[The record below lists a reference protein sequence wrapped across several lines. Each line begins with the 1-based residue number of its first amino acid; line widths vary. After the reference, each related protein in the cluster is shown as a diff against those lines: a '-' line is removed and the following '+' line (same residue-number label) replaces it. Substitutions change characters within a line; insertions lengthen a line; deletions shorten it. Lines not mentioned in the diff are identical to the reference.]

1 MASVPTAQ
9 HLDGV
14 ADLSGACTGSLGIL
28 VAEGP
33 SLAQALSAL
42 ADPGPRSKYIMV
54 CTTGALRPLVAAG
67 IAPDAVVLGVEEPD
81 LEAILGQLPVRL
93 LSSTTLFAPAV
104 LESAASRWW
113 SGPMRLTGE
122 GGSDSAQF
130 GSLGAGR
137 AEERAHR

>member
-33 SLAQALSAL
+33 SLAQALPAL

-54 CTTGALRPLVAAG
+54 CTTGALRSLVAAG

-81 LEAILGQLPVRL
+81 LEAILGQLPGRLQYHALCSRSVGVRGVAL
-93 LSSTTLFAPAV
+93 VEWTDAPH
-104 LESAASRWW
+104 W
-113 SGPMRLTGE
+113 
-122 GGSDSAQF
+122 
-130 GSLGAGR
+130 
-137 AEERAHR
+137 